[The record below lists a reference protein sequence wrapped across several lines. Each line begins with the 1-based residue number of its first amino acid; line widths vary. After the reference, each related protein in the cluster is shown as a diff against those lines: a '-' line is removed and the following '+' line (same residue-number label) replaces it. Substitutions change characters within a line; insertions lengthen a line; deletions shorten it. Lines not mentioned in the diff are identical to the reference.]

1 MFYILFVLLVIIL
14 GIVSIYLDLKKIY
27 LYLNENNDFL
37 NVIKDNLLTSDKIK
51 NYQQTIFEQFNS
63 FEEYLNNTYIKI
75 DSQYGTQS
83 TFLRG
88 GNYTLYGKFSNK
100 IDLSNKLIY
109 ILNNPMLVVESE
121 GQSEAEK
128 NITYKLMCEEYQNTL
143 ISILNRVFSSD
154 YIVKFHCST
163 RVLLK
168 ELNIDVI
175 LQLNSDR

>member
-1 MFYILFVLLVIIL
+1 MQFIVNILKRFIKDEKKIL
-14 GIVSIYLDLKKIY
+14 GRWNIEYCNKKV
-27 LYLNENNDFL
+27 N
-37 NVIKDNLLTSDKIK
+37 
-51 NYQQTIFEQFNS
+51 
-63 FEEYLNNTYIKI
+63 
-75 DSQYGTQS
+75 
-83 TFLRG
+83 
-88 GNYTLYGKFSNK
+88 NK

-128 NITYKLMCEEYQNTL
+128 NITYKLMCEEYQNTF